1 MVLGFGK
8 KQPGIKGLPDEN
20 TGGEADALQGRY
32 QLENWRRSQEGRA
45 TSTVELPLPAE
56 PLEGSEPA
64 VGEDP
69 IDTTMRE
76 LSALSE
82 GMGNQKVNYPITPQN
97 RIAISEAVSLVR
109 SARRLK
115 VSNKYRRWV
124 ESEFLALDHEIF
136 DRSVGTTVPPV
147 VYGTK
152 PWIFP
157 SPAPG
162 QLPGGMERA
171 QSDNKKKAP

>member
-8 KQPGIKGLPDEN
+8 KEPGIKGLPDEN
-20 TGGEADALQGRY
+20 TGGEADALKGRY
-32 QLENWRRSQEGRA
+32 QPENWRRSQEGRA
-45 TSTVELPLPAE
+45 TSTVELPLPPE
-56 PLEGSEPA
+56 PIEGSEVQP
-64 VGEDP
+64 GEDP
-69 IDTTMRE
+69 IDTAMRE

-115 VSNKYRRWV
+115 VNNKYRRWV
-124 ESEFLALDHEIF
+124 EAEFLALDHEIF
-136 DRSVGTTVPPV
+136 DRSVGSTVPPV

-152 PWIFP
+152 PWIMP
-157 SPAPG
+157 GAVPG
-162 QLPGGMERA
+162 QLPGGIERT
-171 QSDNKKKAP
+171 QSDSKKKAP